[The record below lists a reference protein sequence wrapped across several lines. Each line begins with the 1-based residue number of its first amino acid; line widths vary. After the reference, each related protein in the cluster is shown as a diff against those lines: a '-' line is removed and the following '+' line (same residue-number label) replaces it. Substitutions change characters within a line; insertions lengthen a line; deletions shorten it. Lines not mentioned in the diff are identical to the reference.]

1 MSTLR
6 SLTHRFLLI
15 LQTQPA
21 AARKIRRRSVVGLT
35 LLTLFTVSFF
45 GFRWYR
51 DNYLPLPK
59 QPVHYPDPLIVG
71 GPDAAVQRTYK
82 VIELLRAA
90 KWNSDKVS
98 LADLRLP
105 DARYGERAALRNP
118 WTTTYCLPNEPDG
131 SPRNEPVYK
140 DVACYTDLY
149 ARVNP
154 TYYRGDRV
162 KFKPE
167 GFYIVGWKDGR
178 VTKVPIGDVRWN
190 PGVKEKVAL
199 SFPGMPNYDPSGPRE
214 SAVEFADGSPDPAKL
229 SAYNKEV
236 VQKPCETCSK

>member
-6 SLTHRFLLI
+6 SLTHRFLSV

-21 AARKIRRRSVVGLT
+21 VAQKVRRRSVVAAT

-45 GFRWYR
+45 GFHWYR

-59 QPVHYPDPLIVG
+59 QPIRQPDPLIVG

-90 KWNSDKVS
+90 QWDFDKVS

-105 DARYGERAALRNP
+105 DARYAESASLRNP
-118 WTTTYCLPNEPDG
+118 WATTYCTPNRPDG
-131 SPRNEPVYK
+131 DPRNEPVYK
-140 DVACYTDLY
+140 DVACFTDLY
-149 ARVNP
+149 ARSNP
-154 TYYRGDRV
+154 TYYRGDRA

-167 GFYIVGWKDGR
+167 GYYIVGWKDGR
-178 VTKVPIGDVRWN
+178 VTKVPIGDIRWN
-190 PGVKEKVAL
+190 SGVKEKVVL
-199 SFPGMPNYDPSGPRE
+199 SFPGMPNYDPRGYRLSF
-214 SAVEFADGSPDPAKL
+214 VEFADHTPTKAEYR
-229 SAYNKEV
+229 AYAAAV
-236 VQKPCETCSK
+236 HQQLCETCSK